1 MRRKFLEKYG
11 SVTLNDLLII
21 ARAQEAF
28 DLQMVAMGG
37 NVNLK
42 QVNNVTDTGLT
53 GKSDRRSCFNCS
65 RDDHFVGSRRCLLQ
79 GVVSVTS
86 VEKSVI
92 LK

>member
-1 MRRKFLEKYG
+1 MRRTFLEKYG

-28 DLQMVAMGG
+28 DLQMVAMRG

-42 QVNNVTDTGLT
+42 QVNNVTDTGLN
-53 GKSDRRSCFNCS
+53 GKGDRRSCFNCG
-65 RDDHFVGSRRCLLQ
+65 RDNHFVGGRRCLLQ